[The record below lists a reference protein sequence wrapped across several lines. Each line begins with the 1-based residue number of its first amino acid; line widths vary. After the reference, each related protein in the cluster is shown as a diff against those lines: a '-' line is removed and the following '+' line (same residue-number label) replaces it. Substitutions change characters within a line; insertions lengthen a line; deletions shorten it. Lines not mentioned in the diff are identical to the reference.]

1 MSAPR
6 VTDSAAMNIVF
17 TNASAAQ
24 QVSAS
29 VAKAASSTMHTEN
42 VHVFLNTN
50 SLAHCSQAA
59 IRFCG
64 IGSPSPFIS
73 PQSPGGQFNHRCWGT
88 IAKIRPATEHQG
100 IARFSLGNLDQ

>member
-1 MSAPR
+1 
-6 VTDSAAMNIVF
+6 MNIVF

-64 IGSPSPFIS
+64 IGSPGPFNS
-73 PQSPGGQFNHRCWGT
+73 PQSPGGQFNHRCWGP
-88 IAKIRPATEHQG
+88 AANIRPATEHQG